1 MGCSGFGALQLITV
15 RHTNAAIVESKNFLD
30 FKGNSRFLLSSLGR
44 EPKKDPDPPAFSRG
58 RYRVT
63 FENQHPVP
71 FREGLDVGDRRW
83 TGLVSWKP
91 TVAGQCRTLT
101 DFPL

>member
-15 RHTNAAIVESKNFLD
+15 RHTNAAIVESKNFLN
-30 FKGNSRFLLSSLGR
+30 FKSNSRCLLPSLGQ
-44 EPKKDPDPPAFSRG
+44 ELKTPDPPAFSRG

-63 FENQHPVP
+63 FKNQHPVP
-71 FREGLDVGDRRW
+71 FREGLDVGDWRW